1 MYSLSYGY
9 YDENMEHRHCRANVV
24 PPAIKD
30 KLQDMAKQ
38 GLPDGTESIRYSYA
52 DAWTV
57 TVTR

>member
-9 YDENMEHRHCRANVV
+9 YDENQEHHKCRANVV
-24 PPAIKD
+24 PPLVKER
-30 KLQDMAKQ
+30 LQDMAKQ